1 MVNMTKTVIDGNGN
15 EVKPDDNGEL
25 TDAVRGRCIGVSPD
39 GVYVVVGFKDGTLR
53 VLHYISIKGL

>member
-1 MVNMTKTVIDGNGN
+1 MVNMTKTVIDQNGN

-25 TDAVRGRCIGVSPD
+25 SDSVRGRCIGVSPD

-53 VLHYISIKGL
+53 V